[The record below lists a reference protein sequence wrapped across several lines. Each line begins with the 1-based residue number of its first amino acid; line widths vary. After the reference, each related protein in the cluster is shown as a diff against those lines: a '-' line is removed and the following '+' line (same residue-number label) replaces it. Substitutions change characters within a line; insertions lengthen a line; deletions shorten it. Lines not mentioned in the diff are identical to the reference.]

1 MKEFVCIVCP
11 NGCLLSVDEKTHKVE
26 GNKCKKG
33 EQFAIDELTAPKRTL
48 TTTVRTAFK
57 EFPVLPVRVSG
68 EIPKEKIFEVMEEI
82 NKTVV
87 DTKLKRGEPVLKN
100 VLNLGVDVIA
110 TSSKLFDGAGQP

>member
-1 MKEFVCIVCP
+1 MKELVCIVCP
-11 NGCLLSVDEKTHKVE
+11 NGCLLKIDEKTLKVE

-33 EQFAIDELTAPKRTL
+33 EEFAISELTAPKRTL

-57 EFPVLPVRVSG
+57 DIPVLPVRVSG
-68 EIPKEKIFEVMEEI
+68 EIPKDKIFDVMKEI

-87 DTKLKRGEPVLKN
+87 DETVIKN

-110 TSSKLFDGAGQP
+110 TSSKLFDGAK